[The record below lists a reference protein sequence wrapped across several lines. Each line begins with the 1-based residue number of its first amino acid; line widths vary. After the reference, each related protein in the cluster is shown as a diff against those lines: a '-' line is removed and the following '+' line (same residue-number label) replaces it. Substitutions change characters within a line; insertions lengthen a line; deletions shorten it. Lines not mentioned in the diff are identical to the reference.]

1 MGVEPSRSSIQ
12 DGSRYDDVGAVGW
25 EMQTAG
31 AVYVTHAVTRLQEV
45 HIWEGLQSSS
55 LSQGLGKYFILSW
68 LGSCTCST
76 CWVLA

>member
-1 MGVEPSRSSIQ
+1 MCTMMWVPL
-12 DGSRYDDVGAVGW
+12 DGF

-31 AVYVTHAVTRLQEV
+31 AVYVTHAVARLQEV

-55 LSQGLGKYFILSW
+55 LSQGLGKYFVFSW

-76 CWVLA
+76 CWILA